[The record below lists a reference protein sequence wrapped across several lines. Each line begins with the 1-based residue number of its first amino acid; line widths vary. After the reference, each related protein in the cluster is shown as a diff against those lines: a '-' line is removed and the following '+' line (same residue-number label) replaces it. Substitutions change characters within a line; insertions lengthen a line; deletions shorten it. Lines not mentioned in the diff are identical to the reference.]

1 MVFRTCKVCKQDLVR
16 RSHKIQRRLQAEA
29 AKGGN
34 SAQQPPIKRSRLHA
48 SSDTPLASRW
58 RAFAADAAAA
68 RRVIDVAEGGFA
80 FRFVEGALVAAV
92 REGHWLLLD
101 EVNLAP
107 PQVLERIMG
116 LLEGGSGGGLVLL
129 ERGDSEVIPRHPDFR
144 LIAAMNPATDAG
156 KRHLPRHIREHFT
169 ELYVG
174 EPDSPADL
182 VRPCACCTGTVERTL
197 VRQEHGCAHLAF
209 VARHFAYS

>member
-1 MVFRTCKVCKQDLVR
+1 MQV
-16 RSHKIQRRLQAEA
+16 EA
-29 AKGGN
+29 TPSGD
-34 SAQQPPIKRSRLHA
+34 SAQPPTKRSRLHA
-48 SSDTPLASRW
+48 SSNNTLASRW
-58 RAFAADAAAA
+58 RAFAADASAAK
-68 RRVIDVAEGGFA
+68 RVVDVAESGFA

-92 REGHWLLLD
+92 RDGHWLLLD

-174 EPDSPADL
+174 EPDSSADL
-182 VRPCACCTGTVERTL
+182 VRLTRLRAL
-197 VRQEHGCAHLAF
+197 VGCIDSLPGAVL
-209 VARHFAYS
+209 RE